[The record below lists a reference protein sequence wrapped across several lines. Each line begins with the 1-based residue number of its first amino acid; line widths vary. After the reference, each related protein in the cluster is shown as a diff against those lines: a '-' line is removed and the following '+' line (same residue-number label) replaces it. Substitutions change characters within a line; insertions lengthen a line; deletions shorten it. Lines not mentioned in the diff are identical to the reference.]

1 MILRILGTSIL
12 GTSLLLAACLQ
23 PATSS
28 EAIVFGQ
35 AVPTQLDKVQ
45 ADYSLERPK
54 IKFENGITVTSC
66 DSYLKAL
73 QNSEVLAVTSERRIE
88 SEYQSCEALRRLL
101 SEGKRGTEV
110 AIAKSSEYDDLANR
124 LCQRLDL
131 TTFSHSLRPQM
142 LDGMRTVKDVLKT
155 PTDKKGKACLFKDD
169 SMRFELRPV
178 VQFQAENLND
188 QYLIV
193 WLTDEITSG
202 NYIDYQS
209 LLIKMNEEDYWQ
221 AIDTW
226 PRPL

>member
-1 MILRILGTSIL
+1 MIFRILGTSVL
-12 GTSLLLAACLQ
+12 GMSMLFAACSP

-35 AVPTQLDKVQ
+35 ALPTQLDKLQ
-45 ADYSLERPK
+45 AAYSVERPSMT
-54 IKFENGITVTSC
+54 FESGITVSRC

-88 SEYQSCEALRRLL
+88 SEYQSCEALERLL
-101 SEGKRGTEV
+101 SEGRRGTAVTV
-110 AIAKSSEYDDLANR
+110 AESPEFDDLANR

-142 LDGMRTVKDVLKT
+142 IDGMRTVKDVLKS
-155 PTDKKGKACLFKDD
+155 PTDKEGKACLIKDD

-178 VQFQAENLND
+178 VQFHAGDMND

-202 NYIDYQS
+202 SYVDHQS
-209 LLIKMNEEDYWQ
+209 LLVKMNEEDHWR